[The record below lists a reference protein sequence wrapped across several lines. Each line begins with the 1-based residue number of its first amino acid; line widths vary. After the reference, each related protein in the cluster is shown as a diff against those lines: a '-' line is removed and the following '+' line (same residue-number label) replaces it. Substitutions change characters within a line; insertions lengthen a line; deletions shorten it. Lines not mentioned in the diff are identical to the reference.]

1 MTTLNVILNGA
12 RGGQGTSTIAAA
24 LALYAAG
31 HVDTHLVA
39 RDPAASAALLGIVT
53 PQGGEPAVVTDRLTL
68 VGTAIGTPALRIL
81 DSPVE
86 DSDPAERTV
95 RLTVLRGPCYLALR
109 TIVVEPTSRPDGIV
123 LVAEPGRSL
132 TSRDVADVTGTPVV
146 ATVPVDPSV
155 ARTIDAGLLVARLH
169 RLSALAPLRRSLAT
183 LLDANRPQAPPS
195 GLQPPV
201 ATPAVDLNEQRPERV
216 DKTGTDLPLPLC
228 GRGRG
233 SSGRRV
239 AVCHRAYPTRD
250 RRTSGR
256 DHAQHR
262 QAQCGRR
269 RVLRR

>member
-12 RGGQGTSTIAAA
+12 RGGQGTSTVAAA

-31 HVDTHLVA
+31 HADTHLVA
-39 RDPAASAALLGIVT
+39 RDPAAAAALLGTTT
-53 PQGGEPAVVTDRLTL
+53 PANGESARVTDRLTL
-68 VGTAIGTPALRIL
+68 VDTATGTPAIRIL

-86 DSDPAERTV
+86 DSDPAEPTV
-95 RLTVLRGPCYLALR
+95 RLTVLRGPCYVALR
-109 TIVVEPTSRPDGIV
+109 TIVVEPGSRPDGIV
-123 LVAEPGRSL
+123 LVTEAGRSL
-132 TSRDVADVTGTPVV
+132 TSRDVADVTGVPVV
-146 ATVPVDPSV
+146 ATVSVDPGV

-169 RLSALAPLRRSLAT
+169 RLSALAPLRRYVAT
-183 LLDANRPQAPPS
+183 LLDADRLQAPPS

-201 ATPAVDLNEQRPERV
+201 ATPVLDLNEQRSERV

-239 AVCHRAYPTRD
+239 AVGHRAYPTRD

-262 QAQCGRR
+262 QAQRGRR
-269 RVLRR
+269 RVLHR